1 MTTMTP
7 RFALNGTAANAE
19 TAVERAR
26 RASRNATLSPSG
38 PEPTVARVLVTPAM
52 AMDWLDNANTTNRK
66 VSDAHVQRLARDM
79 ASGEWKLTHE
89 GIAFDPS
96 GILLDGQHRLWA
108 IVESGVSIRM
118 VVARG
123 VPREA
128 ALAINTGLTR
138 TLSDNLKIAGEGS
151 YSNTLIA
158 MASVVH
164 HGRRN
169 NRGGSYDE
177 RYEIMKRYLDHLQW
191 AENKM
196 PTKRYV
202 RNAIVGSAVARA
214 HMYER
219 DLDRLSQ
226 FCEILAT
233 GLAQGE
239 RDSACIALRNYLI
252 EGGGK
257 LAHDSRD
264 MFLKSMHAI
273 KAFMR
278 GRPLT
283 VVRPVKEEAYPL
295 PDSSRPEARPTSAR
309 AAVEESL
316 EIAQAM
322 SKRRGTV
329 LASPRRARI

>member
-1 MTTMTP
+1 MAKREAELNWELITP
-7 RFALNGTAANAE
+7 KKAEEWLNTLNTNNRTLREGVAEKYAADM
-19 TAVERAR
+19 
-26 RASRNATLSPSG
+26 RNGRWLPN
-38 PEPTVARVLVTPAM
+38 PEPIQFFE
-52 AMDWLDNANTTNRK
+52 DG
-66 VSDAHVQRLARDM
+66 SLA
-79 ASGEWKLTHE
+79 
-89 GIAFDPS
+89 
-96 GILLDGQHRLWA
+96 DGQHRLWA